1 MDQLKPLRLL
11 IVDDSEDDAALLV
24 RHFSRNGYQLT
35 FERVDTRPSMNA
47 ALGSQWDLV
56 VCDYSMPNFSGT
68 EALSLLRS
76 TGSEVPFIFVS
87 GQIGEDKA
95 VAALQQGAQDYVM
108 KSNIKRLIPAVERE
122 LREVEQRGERKNLEQ
137 QVKHLEKF
145 EAIGRL
151 AGGIAH
157 DFNNVIGVVLAL
169 AQLGSDEELAGSR
182 NGERFRKI
190 RDQAQHAAGLTSQ
203 LLAFARRQ
211 ILQPRNLDLNGV
223 ISGAVSLL
231 QTAAG
236 GHVQLKT
243 ILAPDLPAISADP
256 TQMQQILINLCS
268 NARDAMPDGGR
279 LTIETQNAQ
288 DDQGLNEVC
297 DSGGIRYAL
306 LKVSDTGTG
315 MDAATLERI
324 FEPFFSTKEVG
335 RGTGLGLS
343 TVYGIIKQHGGFVR
357 VTSEPGRG
365 TTFCIYL
372 PAITG
377 TFQAAEPAVAE
388 QSAVDTGTILVA
400 EDHEGIREL
409 VYEILSPLGYR
420 VILANNGQE
429 ALHFFNINQE
439 DIQLVILDVMMPRL
453 GGVEAYSQIHEMK
466 PDMPV
471 VFTTGHTEESAAL
484 GVAAQQGAVVL
495 QKPYM
500 PDALIRTVRSA
511 LRKQPSS

>member
-1 MDQLKPLRLL
+1 MEDGPNEQPDSSGRYVLL
-11 IVDDSEDDAALLV
+11 
-24 RHFSRNGYQLT
+24 N
-35 FERVDTRPSMNA
+35 
-47 ALGSQWDLV
+47 
-56 VCDYSMPNFSGT
+56 
-68 EALSLLRS
+68 
-76 TGSEVPFIFVS
+76 
-87 GQIGEDKA
+87 
-95 VAALQQGAQDYVM
+95 
-108 KSNIKRLIPAVERE
+108 
-122 LREVEQRGERKNLEQ
+122 
-137 QVKHLEKF
+137 
-145 EAIGRL
+145 
-151 AGGIAH
+151 
-157 DFNNVIGVVLAL
+157 
-169 AQLGSDEELAGSR
+169 
-182 NGERFRKI
+182 
-190 RDQAQHAAGLTSQ
+190 
-203 LLAFARRQ
+203 
-211 ILQPRNLDLNGV
+211 
-223 ISGAVSLL
+223 
-231 QTAAG
+231 
-236 GHVQLKT
+236 
-243 ILAPDLPAISADP
+243 
-256 TQMQQILINLCS
+256 
-268 NARDAMPDGGR
+268 
-279 LTIETQNAQ
+279 
-288 DDQGLNEVC
+288 
-297 DSGGIRYAL
+297 
-306 LKVSDTGTG
+306 VSDTGTG

-343 TVYGIIKQHGGFVR
+343 TVYGIIKQHGGFIR

-365 TTFCIYL
+365 TIFHVHL

-377 TFQAAEPAVAE
+377 TVLAFEPAVAE

-453 GGVEAYSQIHEMK
+453 GGIETYLLIHDMK

-484 GVAAQQGAVVL
+484 GMATKQGAVVL